1 MNIAHPG
8 NFFSDF
14 NLGCIA
20 LIIGKH
26 SLQSFQNAI
35 IVHLLDNKR
44 QQRIAIGS
52 GIAINQHVNLQPKPD
67 VLIKTSC
74 LIGLYR
80 QFLQLAQQG
89 SLYLKIFLLLFS
101 VAGNSPMD
109 NSCFS
114 FASPERKSLQTFKPR
129 TFRFS
134 APKLGYHVTLTAK
147 VSQDQKLPQLFCKQ
161 TVTHTCKFF

>member
-35 IVHLLDNKR
+35 IVHLLDNKG
-44 QQRIAIGS
+44 QQRVAIGS

-109 NSCFS
+109 NFCFL
-114 FASPERKSLQTFKPR
+114 FASPERKSFQTFKPR

-134 APKLGYHVTLTAK
+134 APKLGGISSTRGR
-147 VSQDQKLPQLFCKQ
+147 SDI
-161 TVTHTCKFF
+161 